1 MNWTT
6 WIKCLFVLSFI
17 LISGCSPQKD
27 DSKPATW
34 LLKTLSERNNRYRSG
49 MIRSFEL
56 CQKMITRN
64 EGKPNRRID
73 SLIEL
78 DSMIEKEFRAW
89 SQTVLHTESKS
100 ELFHLKSKALK
111 IGHKFS
117 PDLEPN
123 SLDFIYT
130 QSGEALKYFV
140 VCYGLEIEHDL
151 ESRIGSSLC
160 CLYERDPEIAKA
172 WIVRNGER
180 EFYSNIDSIRRS
192 MKNQKNQE

>member
-1 MNWTT
+1 MNWITM
-6 WIKCLFVLSFI
+6 IKCLLVLSIIFI
-17 LISGCSPQKD
+17 SACSPQKD
-27 DSKPATW
+27 ETKPATW
-34 LLKTLSERNNRYRSG
+34 LLKTLSERNQRYRSG
-49 MIRSFEL
+49 MINSFEL
-56 CQKMITRN
+56 CQRMITRN

-73 SLIEL
+73 SLIQL
-78 DSMIEKEFRAW
+78 DSTIEKEFRDW

-111 IGHKFS
+111 IGQKFN
-117 PDLEPN
+117 PDVLPD

-160 CLYERDPEIAKA
+160 CLYERDPEIAKV
-172 WIVRNGER
+172 WIIRNGKS
-180 EFYSNIDSIRRS
+180 EFYSSLDSIVRS
-192 MKNQKNQE
+192 RNNQKK

>member
-1 MNWTT
+1 
-6 WIKCLFVLSFI
+6 
-17 LISGCSPQKD
+17 
-27 DSKPATW
+27 
-34 LLKTLSERNNRYRSG
+34 
-49 MIRSFEL
+49 MINSFEL
-56 CQKMITRN
+56 CQRMITRN

-73 SLIEL
+73 SLIQL
-78 DSMIEKEFRAW
+78 DSTIEKEFRDW

-111 IGHKFS
+111 IGQKFN
-117 PDLEPN
+117 PDVLPD

-160 CLYERDPEIAKA
+160 CLYERDPEIAKV
-172 WIVRNGER
+172 WIIRNGKS
-180 EFYSNIDSIRRS
+180 EFYSSLDSIVRS
-192 MKNQKNQE
+192 RNNQKK